1 MSATAPAR
9 WQILEC
15 LGLVAEP
22 LGTTVHVKAPGQI
35 FGLSLERALYRI
47 EEFKE
52 SDQGIV
58 LTMLPLIYAIP
69 TVSVMCMTDLER
81 RLIKY
86 FRAMKPSAQHM
97 TVDAAE
103 DVAEALPA
111 ASGIEHQQATI
122 L

>member
-1 MSATAPAR
+1 VSAGAPAAAP
-9 WQILEC
+9 ILEC
-15 LGLVAEP
+15 LGVVVAP
-22 LGTTVHVKAPGQI
+22 CGTTVHVKAPGQL

-52 SDQGIV
+52 HDQGLI
-58 LTMLPLIYAIP
+58 LAMLPAVYSIP
-69 TVSVMCMTDLER
+69 KVSVMCVTDQER
-81 RLIKY
+81 RLIRF

-103 DVAEALPA
+103 EVAGALPA
-111 ASGIEHQQATI
+111 TSRIEHQQATT